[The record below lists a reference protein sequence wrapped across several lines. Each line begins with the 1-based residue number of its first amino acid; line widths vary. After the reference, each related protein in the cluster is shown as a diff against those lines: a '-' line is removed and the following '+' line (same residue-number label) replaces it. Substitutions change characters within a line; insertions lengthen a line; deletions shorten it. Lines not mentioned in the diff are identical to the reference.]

1 MGSNWLAVDSNFPSF
16 TGRESPTEQI
26 RALHNY
32 LHCLKEHLKYSLNNL
47 TADNWNTAALDSL
60 TADAKE
66 QLRVGIASMT
76 NQLTQMQAQ
85 INDLQKK
92 VAIGD
97 KLDSRVTATEE
108 SITYLEED
116 VQVLAEQA
124 LQMQQDLSDHE
135 QRLTDQET
143 AMAAV
148 MEQVAGIEAEIM
160 SLDEELSSLLEAL
173 PALQETVSALE
184 QIVSFN
190 EDGSATIGK
199 EGAVLHLVGQIYLN
213 GVLLERGGTNE
224 TA

>member
-32 LHCLKEHLKYSLNNL
+32 LLCLKEQLQYSLNNL

-66 QLRVGIASMT
+66 QLRLGIASMT

-92 VAIGD
+92 VANGVE
-97 KLDSRVTATEE
+97 LDSRVTATEE

-116 VQVLAEQA
+116 VQALAEQA
-124 LQMQQDLSDHE
+124 MQMQQDLSDHE
-135 QRLTDQET
+135 QRLADQEA

-148 MEQVAGIEAEIM
+148 MEQVAGIEADM
-160 SLDEELSSLLEAL
+160 VSLDEELSSLLEAL

-190 EDGSATIGK
+190 EDGSVTIGK

-213 GVLLERGGTNE
+213 GVLLEQGGTNE

>member
-1 MGSNWLAVDSNFPSF
+1 MGANWLAVDSNFPSF

-32 LHCLKEHLKYSLNNL
+32 LHCLKEQLQYSLNNL

-66 QLRVGIASMT
+66 QLSVGIASMT
-76 NQLTQMQAQ
+76 NQLTQMHGQ

-92 VAIGD
+92 VMNAD

-116 VQVLAEQA
+116 VQALAEQA
-124 LQMQQDLSDHE
+124 LQMQQDLADHE
-135 QRLTDQET
+135 QRLTDQEA

-148 MEQVAGIEAEIM
+148 MEQVAGIEADMI
-160 SLDEELSSLLEAL
+160 SLDEELSSVIEAVTG
-173 PALQETVSALE
+173 LQEAVSALE
-184 QIVSFN
+184 QTVSFN
-190 EDGSATIGK
+190 EDGSITIGK
-199 EGAVLHLVGQIYLN
+199 DGAVLHLVGQIYLN
-213 GVLLERGGTNE
+213 GVLLEQGGTNE